1 MKTTAVVILLLG
13 IGAGPA
19 HAGESLQTLKEGSWV
34 CSTPEAY
41 DVAIAEVGRQNGDLE
56 DVKKRLL
63 EQKLCI
69 YMDAEFVEKMMV
81 PFAKVLERQGN
92 KVKVTFTVQYRKRL
106 EFLHR
111 QISRVEFVGWT
122 DVGNLLDKEIL

>member
-1 MKTTAVVILLLG
+1 MPTTSVVILLLG
-13 IGAGPA
+13 IVAGPA
-19 HAGESLQTLKEGSWV
+19 HAGEYLQTLKEGSWV

-41 DVAIAEVGRQNGDLE
+41 DVAIAEVRQQNGDLE

-69 YMDAEFVEKMMV
+69 YADAGFVEKMMV

-92 KVKVTFTVQYRKRL
+92 KVKVTFTVEYRKRL

-122 DVGNLLDKEIL
+122 DAGNLLDKEIL

>member
-1 MKTTAVVILLLG
+1 MPTTSVVMLLLG
-13 IGAGPA
+13 IVAGPA
-19 HAGESLQTLKEGSWV
+19 HAGEYLQTLKEGSWV

-41 DVAIAEVGRQNGDLE
+41 DVAIAEVQRQNGDLE

-69 YMDAEFVEKMMV
+69 YADAGFVEKMMV

-122 DVGNLLDKEIL
+122 DAGNLLDKEIL

>member
-1 MKTTAVVILLLG
+1 MKTTAVVILLVG
-13 IGAGPA
+13 IGVGPA
-19 HAGESLQTLKEGSWV
+19 HAGEYLQTLKEGSWL

-41 DVAIAEVGRQNGDLE
+41 DVAIAEVRRHNGDPE
-56 DVKKRLL
+56 DVRKRLL

-69 YMDAEFVEKMMV
+69 YMDAGFVEKMMV

-111 QISRVEFVGWT
+111 QISRIEFVGWT

>member
-13 IGAGPA
+13 IGVGPA

-41 DVAIAEVGRQNGDLE
+41 DVAIAEVRRQNGDLE

-69 YMDAEFVEKMMV
+69 YMDAGFVEKMMV

-122 DVGNLLDKEIL
+122 DAGNLLDKEIL